1 MIASNFK
8 SVLFFA
14 IGFKH
19 KILNFPIM
27 SNCPCMGRFSAGEL
41 NVI

>member
-14 IGFKH
+14 IGCKQIF
-19 KILNFPIM
+19 LNFPIM
-27 SNCPCMGRFSAGEL
+27 SNSPCMGRFSAGEL